1 MIKILEGANGSIFK
15 LNVPPTDKS
24 YSICAISP
32 HKCGSMLLQNI
43 MSDLCAVSD
52 FPFLNI
58 YSEFFS
64 TGHNHWDF
72 RESIETVISG
82 IGYCYGVL
90 RVPWTRNLDTVA
102 GHKKIFLVRDP
113 RDVIVSLY
121 FSLTRSHALPGQGS
135 SRDSL
140 LSRRTESLA
149 LSIDEFVQQG
159 KEFGILENMRTFMQW
174 SETLPNSR
182 LFKYEDIIF
191 EKKRWIAEMVGFL
204 DLNVSA
210 DTIKAIA
217 DRHNIIPKDE
227 DPDRHIRQVTP
238 GNHKKHLSRQ
248 SIAVIE
254 TAFGDILEKMSY

>member
-1 MIKILEGANGSIFK
+1 
-15 LNVPPTDKS
+15 
-24 YSICAISP
+24 
-32 HKCGSMLLQNI
+32 MLLQNI
-43 MSDLCAVSD
+43 ISDLCFASK
-52 FPFLNI
+52 FPFINI

-64 TGHNHWDF
+64 AGYNHWDF

-90 RVPWTRNLDTVA
+90 RVPWTRNLDTIA

-159 KEFGILENMRTFMQW
+159 KEFGILENMRTFIQF

-191 EKKRWIAEMVGFL
+191 EKKRWVAEMVEFL
-204 DLNVSA
+204 DLEVSA
-210 DTIKAIA
+210 DTIKAIV
-217 DRHNIIPKDE
+217 DRHDVIPKDE